1 MWSPTLSV
9 MKPTVLATS
18 APRVWIASPISG
30 LSTTSAREPP
40 CPIANK
46 SDGMLVDADR
56 QLAAPGWRRRA
67 LPDRAVPAT
76 SRGRGRLSGARAR
89 FSNGAGGGGRGF
101 DSPLSPFLFFLLL
114 LLLLFSLLFLPSFS
128 SPFLLP
134 PCPRFCFFVW
144 CGLFGVG
151 CLVVLWCGLG
161 WVVWVLCGLRWVGF
175 CGCGLFG
182 GVCVLFVGVVV
193 WFVPSC
199 VCLRVLCMFPVCLLW
214 CEF

>member
-101 DSPLSPFLFFLLL
+101 DSPLSPFLFFCL
-114 LLLLFSLLFLPSFS
+114 
-128 SPFLLP
+128 
-134 PCPRFCFFVW
+134 VW
-144 CGLFGVG
+144 VVWWCCGVG
-151 CLVVLWCGLG
+151 WVGLCGCCVGCVGLGFVDVVCLVVFVFCLW
-161 WVVWVLCGLRWVGF
+161 VWWS
-175 CGCGLFG
+175 GLFRPAC
-182 GVCVLFVGVVV
+182 VCVF
-193 WFVPSC
+193 C
-199 VCLRVLCMFPVCLLW
+199 VCFPFACCGVSS
-214 CEF
+214 E